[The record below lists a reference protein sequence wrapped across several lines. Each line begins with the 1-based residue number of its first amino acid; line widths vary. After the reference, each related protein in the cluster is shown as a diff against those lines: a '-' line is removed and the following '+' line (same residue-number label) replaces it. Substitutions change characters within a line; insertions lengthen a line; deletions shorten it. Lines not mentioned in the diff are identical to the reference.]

1 MSPRKYEMSKRAEAV
16 ERTRRRIVE
25 ATLAAHAEQG
35 IGATSWEDIAARAG
49 VGVGTVYR
57 HFPSLDELIPACGVL
72 TWDQLALPAPEQ
84 AAQVFRG
91 TSSSAA
97 ERTRRLAETVFGV
110 YERGAPAI
118 ENMRRERD
126 LSPVLEQARL
136 EVEAALDA
144 LVAEALRPLRPG
156 ARKRNVARA
165 LVDLDAWRALRQR
178 FDAREATA
186 AASELLLAAV
196 RGARA

>member
-1 MSPRKYEMSKRAEAV
+1 
-16 ERTRRRIVE
+16 
-25 ATLAAHAEQG
+25 
-35 IGATSWEDIAARAG
+35 
-49 VGVGTVYR
+49 
-57 HFPSLDELIPACGVL
+57 
-72 TWDQLALPAPEQ
+72 
-84 AAQVFRG
+84 
-91 TSSSAA
+91 
-97 ERTRRLAETVFGV
+97 
-110 YERGAPAI
+110 
-118 ENMRRERD
+118 MRRERD